1 MLLSGREEKPMFEV
15 IYISPSCKQA
25 ERFIIDLAEKLK
37 SLGIDDF
44 ELEQKNLRLKTGNVI
59 VSAIDIWGGQLG
71 QNHQI
76 TKYYIDDI
84 PAQKFIGKEII
95 ERFCY
100 LKSIFK
106 EGTQEIYEDDLIE
119 LLKEG

>member
-1 MLLSGREEKPMFEV
+1 MFEV

-59 VSAIDIWGGQLG
+59 VSAVDIWGGQLG
-71 QNHQI
+71 RSHHM
-76 TKYYIDDI
+76 TEYYMDKVSDADYPNERVREI
-84 PAQKFIGKEII
+84 AQQ
-95 ERFCY
+95 R
-100 LKSIFK
+100 LKSLKCSFRD
-106 EGTQEIYEDDLIE
+106 GTKGILEEELIGILTE
-119 LLKEG
+119 VSAND